1 MNNKKFIII
10 AGVCS
15 IFIAGLIILSNLPTV
30 GGSFGYGMAR
40 PVKADN
46 DDRVVVTDAPPQV
59 VFRIDDHRF
68 LTLENYIACDKSG
81 QVYYHD
87 TNLGIKTR
95 VDTVN
100 RDHRKDDG
108 TLIKN
113 TLVGDEQIQLK
124 NVENGIMAYSGILLY
139 DATNGALAFPYVN
152 NTWSGCDN
160 NRGCDL
166 GAMVST
172 DGGRSFYDRIYERSS
187 NNPSVRTVFTVG
199 NDAFYRGN
207 DYGYGVKRIPFAYG
221 DITGMGSLTRN
232 VTENR
237 DVKFDKETLKNR
249 KYDIR
254 FHCDNNIK
262 PTKIRFVK
270 FKREMESE

>member
-1 MNNKKFIII
+1 MKNKTLVII
-10 AGVCS
+10 GSVCVL
-15 IFIAGLIILSNLPTV
+15 FLVGLIILSNLPTV

-40 PVKADN
+40 PVKANHDG
-46 DDRVVVTDAPPQV
+46 RVVVTDAPPQV
-59 VFRIDDHRF
+59 VYRVDDHRF

-81 QVYYHD
+81 QIYYHD
-87 TNLGIKTR
+87 TKLGIKTR

-108 TLIKN
+108 TLLKN
-113 TLVGDEQIQLK
+113 HLVGDEQIQLK
-124 NVENGIMAYSGILLY
+124 DVENGIMAYSGILLY

-160 NRGCDL
+160 NRGCYQ

-172 DGGRSFYDRIYERSS
+172 DKGRTFYRRTYEKSS
-187 NNPSVRTVFTVG
+187 NAPSLRTVITVT
-199 NDAFYRGN
+199 NSAFNRGN
-207 DYGYGVKRIPFAYG
+207 DYGYGVKIIPFVYG
-221 DITGMGSLTRN
+221 KNFTEDIT
-232 VTENR
+232 ENS

-262 PTKIRFVK
+262 PTRIRFVK
-270 FKREMESE
+270 FKSEAEGEQ

>member
-1 MNNKKFIII
+1 MKNKTLIII
-10 AGVCS
+10 AGTCS
-15 IFIAGLIILSNLPTV
+15 LFVAGLIILSNLPTV

-40 PVKADN
+40 PAKADN
-46 DDRVVVTDAPPQV
+46 DDRIVVTNAPPQE

-81 QVYYHD
+81 QIYYHD
-87 TNLGIKTR
+87 TKLGIKTR
-95 VDTVN
+95 IDTVN
-100 RDHRKDDG
+100 RDYRKDDG

-113 TLVGDEQIQLK
+113 YLVGDEQIQLK
-124 NVENGIMAYSGILLY
+124 NVENGIMAYGGILLY

-160 NRGCDL
+160 NRGCYQ

-172 DGGRSFYDRIYERSS
+172 DNGRTFYDRIYEKSS
-187 NNPSVRTVFTVG
+187 NHPNSGTVFTVD
-199 NDAFYRGN
+199 NSVFYRGN
-207 DYGYGVKRIPFAYG
+207 DYGYGVKIVPFDYG
-221 DITGMGSLTRN
+221 ELNGGGSLTQN

-254 FHCDNNIK
+254 FHCDSTVK
-262 PTKIRFVK
+262 ATKVRFVK
-270 FKREMESE
+270 FKRAVE

>member
-1 MNNKKFIII
+1 MKNKTLIII

-15 IFIAGLIILSNLPTV
+15 LFVVGLIILSNLPTV

-40 PVKADN
+40 PAKAN
-46 DDRVVVTDAPPQV
+46 SADRVVVTDAPPQV

-81 QVYYHD
+81 QIYYHD
-87 TNLGIKTR
+87 TKLGIKTR

-113 TLVGDEQIQLK
+113 YRVGDEQIQLK
-124 NVENGIMAYSGILLY
+124 NVENGIVAYGGILLY

-160 NRGCDL
+160 NRGCYQ

-172 DGGRSFYDRIYERSS
+172 DDGRTFYNRIYEKSS
-187 NNPSVRTVFTVG
+187 NGPSVRTVITVN
-199 NDAFYRGN
+199 NDVFYIGN
-207 DYGYGVKRIPFAYG
+207 DYGYGVKIVPFDYG
-221 DITGMGSLTRN
+221 ELTGGGSLTRN
-232 VTENR
+232 VTEDR
-237 DVKFDKETLKNR
+237 DVKFNKETLENR

-254 FHCDNNIK
+254 FHCDNSIK

-270 FKREMESE
+270 FERTAEE

>member
-1 MNNKKFIII
+1 MKNKTLIII
-10 AGVCS
+10 AGVCTL
-15 IFIAGLIILSNLPTV
+15 FIVGLIILSNLPTV
-30 GGSFGYGMAR
+30 GGSFGYGMPR

-59 VFRIDDHRF
+59 VFRIDDHRY

-81 QVYYHD
+81 QIYYHD

-95 VDTVN
+95 IDTVN

-108 TLIKN
+108 TLLKN
-113 TLVGDEQIQLK
+113 YLVGDEQIQLK
-124 NVENGIMAYSGILLY
+124 NVKNGIMAYAGILLY
-139 DATNGALAFPYVN
+139 DATNGMLAFPYVN
-152 NTWSGCDN
+152 NTW
-160 NRGCDL
+160 RGCNNNQGCYL

-172 DGGRSFYDRIYERSS
+172 DGGKSFYDRIYERSS
-187 NNPSVRTVFTVG
+187 NNPSTRTVFTVG
-199 NDAFYRGN
+199 NTAFYRGN
-207 DYGYGVKRIPFAYG
+207 DYGYGVKRIPFVYG
-221 DITGMGSLTRN
+221 KNLTEGI
-232 VTENR
+232 TENR

-249 KYDIR
+249 KYDTR

-270 FKREMESE
+270 FKREVESEQ

>member
-1 MNNKKFIII
+1 MKNKTLIII
-10 AGVCS
+10 AGICTL
-15 IFIAGLIILSNLPTV
+15 FIVGLIILSNLPTV
-30 GGSFGYGMAR
+30 GGSFGYGMPR

-59 VFRIDDHRF
+59 VFRIDDHRY

-81 QVYYHD
+81 QIYYHD
-87 TNLGIKTR
+87 TILGIKTR
-95 VDTVN
+95 IDTVN
-100 RDHRKDDG
+100 RDYYKDDG
-108 TLIKN
+108 TVVKN
-113 TLVGDEQIQLK
+113 YLVGDEQIQLK
-124 NVENGIMAYSGILLY
+124 NVENGIMAYGGILLY

-160 NRGCDL
+160 NRGCYQ

-172 DGGRSFYDRIYERSS
+172 DEGRTFYSRIYEKSS
-187 NNPSVRTVFTVG
+187 NGPSVGTVITVS
-199 NDAFYRGN
+199 NEAFYRGE
-207 DYGYGVKRIPFAYG
+207 DYGYGVKRIPFVYG
-221 DITGMGSLTRN
+221 HNLMDG

-270 FKREMESE
+270 FKREVESEE

>member
-1 MNNKKFIII
+1 MKTKTLVII
-10 AGVCS
+10 AVVCS
-15 IFIAGLIILSNLPTV
+15 LFMLGLIILSNLPTV

-40 PVKADN
+40 PVKADK

-59 VFRIDDHRF
+59 VFRIDKHRF

-81 QVYYHD
+81 QIYYHD
-87 TNLGIKTR
+87 TKMGIKTR

-100 RDHRKDDG
+100 RDYRKDDG

-113 TLVGDEQIQLK
+113 YLVGDEQIQLK
-124 NVENGIMAYSGILLY
+124 HVENGIMAYGGILLY

-160 NRGCDL
+160 NRGCYQ

-172 DGGRSFYDRIYERSS
+172 DGGKTFYDRIYEKSYS
-187 NNPSVRTVFTVG
+187 NPGVRAVITV
-199 NDAFYRGN
+199 NNEAYYRA
-207 DYGYGVKRIPFAYG
+207 DYYQYGVQRVPYAYG
-221 DITGMGSLTRN
+221 KSLTSD

-237 DVKFDKETLKNR
+237 DAKFDEENLKNR

-254 FHCDNNIK
+254 FHCDNTIK

-270 FKREMESE
+270 FKRTVDE